1 MILKEHS
8 YLWVIIIWYG
18 NYSAVLSLS
27 TQPPLNRSMSLKRE
41 NKHVVILLYY
51 IFKDKNRN
59 RRSYPV
65 FERFGNLRFDSSCST
80 RLDRERSR
88 EKGRNDSTKSTNYI
102 LSRNIIFNKRNNFLP
117 ISYARILL
125 QFRDSASQVYRNL
138 RVGISSILICNLNR
152 KAISRGQIILQR

>member
-1 MILKEHS
+1 M
-8 YLWVIIIWYG
+8 IIIWHG

-59 RRSYPV
+59 RRSHPV
-65 FERFGNLRFDSSCST
+65 FERFGNLRFDPSCST

-88 EKGRNDSTKSTNYI
+88 EKGRNDSTKPTNYI

>member
-1 MILKEHS
+1 M
-8 YLWVIIIWYG
+8 IIIWYG

-65 FERFGNLRFDSSCST
+65 FERFGNLRFDPSCST

-88 EKGRNDSTKSTNYI
+88 EKGRNDSTKSANYI
-102 LSRNIIFNKRNNFLP
+102 LSRNIIFNKRNNFLQ
-117 ISYARILL
+117 
-125 QFRDSASQVYRNL
+125 QFRTREY
-138 RVGISSILICNLNR
+138 SSSFETPRR
-152 KAISRGQIILQR
+152 KFIAIFDLGYHRY

>member
-1 MILKEHS
+1 M
-8 YLWVIIIWYG
+8 IIIWHG

-65 FERFGNLRFDSSCST
+65 FERFGNLRFDPSCST
-80 RLDRERSR
+80 PLDRERSR
-88 EKGRNDSTKSTNYI
+88 EKGRNDSTKPTNYI

-138 RVGISSILICNLNR
+138 RLGISSILICNLNR

>member
-1 MILKEHS
+1 M
-8 YLWVIIIWYG
+8 IIIWYG

-65 FERFGNLRFDSSCST
+65 FERFGNSFSDSIHAVPSCST

-88 EKGRNDSTKSTNYI
+88 EKGRNDSTKPTNYI